1 MRVIELGLIFHL
13 ICYILHKV
21 SFRISSKGGG
31 QNWTSIKFCGA
42 QCNVQYHLIV
52 GSGSPPPEM
61 FWILGPL
68 RLFLMRFWR
77 NLVNFEILTPA
88 YSLSINLFGNL
99 VSKHTGHVWW
109 CSTRLLYEFWLLKQ
123 QKNDVRRHP
132 SHERPSISSAHPL
145 MMDKS
150 SLYHT

>member
-68 RLFLMRFWR
+68 RLFLMRFKLRGILRYTGLCFFSVTAFMLWKCQGGAR
-77 NLVNFEILTPA
+77 SFQEGSKCPPPLQKETLTNTTDIPTSHTHSHTHTHTHTAPQHSLVQT
-88 YSLSINLFGNL
+88 
-99 VSKHTGHVWW
+99 
-109 CSTRLLYEFWLLKQ
+109 
-123 QKNDVRRHP
+123 
-132 SHERPSISSAHPL
+132 
-145 MMDKS
+145 
-150 SLYHT
+150 